1 MRGFAREQWALVLGG
16 SSGIGLAAADKLSRH
31 GMSVC
36 IVHRD
41 RRGAMARIQPA
52 FDAIAARGVGF
63 CAFNLDALSDEGRST
78 ALDGL
83 TESMGPVGRVR
94 TLLHSI
100 AFGNLKLL
108 VPNRDERPAAARERL
123 AQTLGVEP
131 ARVHEAVAAL
141 FSESDAPFASLAD
154 PPEYDQSNM
163 LEDEDLAR
171 TAHAMGTSLIS
182 WVQAL
187 HRRGLFAPDA
197 RVFGL
202 TSEGNRTAW
211 RGYAAVSVAKAALE
225 AAARAIAVEYGPH
238 GVRCNILQ
246 PGVTP
251 TPASALIPGSAHI
264 AARARLKNPMGRLT
278 TPEDVAGVICLL
290 STDEAS
296 WINGAVI
303 TVDGG
308 EHSGG

>member
-52 FDAIAARGVGF
+52 FDAIAARGAGF

-83 TESMGPVGRVR
+83 TASMGPVGRVR

-187 HRRGLFAPDA
+187 HGRGLFAPDA

-225 AAARAIAVEYGPH
+225 AAARAIAVEHGPH

-251 TPASALIPGSAHI
+251 TPAFALIPGSAHI

>member
-1 MRGFAREQWALVLGG
+1 MQGFVREQWALVLGG
-16 SSGIGLAAADKLSRH
+16 SSGIGLAAAEKLSRH

-52 FDAIAARGVGF
+52 FDAIAARGAGF
-63 CAFNLDALSDEGRST
+63 RAFNLDALSAEGRD
-78 ALDGL
+78 AVLDGL
-83 TESMGPVGRVR
+83 AEVMGRTGRVR
-94 TLLHSI
+94 VLLHSI

-108 VPNRDERPAAARERL
+108 APSREGRPLAARERL

-131 ARVHEAVAAL
+131 ALMREAVTAL
-141 FSESDAPFASLAD
+141 FAGGDPSFAGLAD
-154 PPEYDQSNM
+154 PPTYDQDNM
-163 LEDEDLAR
+163 IEDEDLAR
-171 TAHAMGTSLIS
+171 TAYAMGTSLIS
-182 WVQAL
+182 WVQAI
-187 HRRGLFAPDA
+187 HSRGLFATDA

-202 TSEGNRTAW
+202 TSEGNRSAW

-225 AAARAIAVEYGPH
+225 AAARAIALEYAPH

-251 TPASALIPGSAHI
+251 TPAFALIPGSDHI

-290 STDEAS
+290 STDEAN
-296 WINGAVI
+296 WVNGALI

-308 EHSGG
+308 EHLGG